1 MTYPSPLSLS
11 ILSFSALSCSVLAL
25 GLSGCSMMRNPHDPA
40 REKQTVS
47 VVNAMTWTNPL
58 SGKRDGVRT
67 TWPLAQL
74 ANHEEIFPLAQ
85 IKHCT
90 GAAASCAWGVL
101 STARTIT
108 RYDYVPGGIAV
119 DLGLNIDVHRRQQDR
134 RRNFHTSMA
143 IPADV
148 AALSYQK
155 KAKEAVA
162 LPYGKVY
169 QVEMEYGIRFA
180 ICAQRL
186 DATGRAL
193 DKCDIPYI

>member
-1 MTYPSPLSLS
+1 MKVPICLSLMS
-11 ILSFSALSCSVLAL
+11 MTL
-25 GLSGCSMMRNPHDPA
+25 LSGCSMIMMRDPNDPA
-40 REKQTVS
+40 RDKQTVS

-85 IKHCT
+85 VNHCT
-90 GAAASCAWGVL
+90 DQGMPCAWGVL
-101 STARTIT
+101 STSRSIT
-108 RYDYVPGGIAV
+108 RYEYVPGGVAL
-119 DLGLNIDVHRRQQDR
+119 DLGVLADIHRRQQDR

-143 IPADV
+143 IPGDV
-148 AALSYQK
+148 SALSYH
-155 KAKEAVA
+155 KELQQGVA

-169 QVEMEYGIRFA
+169 RVDMEYGIRFE

-186 DATGRAL
+186 DANGRAL

>member
-1 MTYPSPLSLS
+1 MTYPSRLSLS
-11 ILSFSALSCSVLAL
+11 ILSLSAITL
-25 GLSGCSMMRNPHDPA
+25 GLSGCGMMRNPHDPA
-40 REKQTVS
+40 RQKQTVS
-47 VVNAMTWTNPL
+47 VINAMTWNNPL

-67 TWPLAQL
+67 SWPLAQL

-85 IKHCT
+85 IKHCP
-90 GAAASCAWGVL
+90 GAPATCAWGVL
-101 STARTIT
+101 STSRTIT
-108 RYDYVPGGIAV
+108 RYDYVPGGISV
-119 DLGLNIDVHRRQQDR
+119 DLGLVFDVHRRQQDR

-169 QVEMEYGIRFA
+169 SVDMEYGIRFD

-186 DATGRAL
+186 DASGRAL